1 MNLKIFLFVK
11 LLILLFIS
19 SASALVIGS
28 DEEEIYIDANFSG
41 KNLLVFGA
49 FYSDPSQARDN
60 KSDIL
65 IEVIGPKED
74 VVVRKKEPFFGFW
87 LNSKS
92 VGFNDV
98 PGFYYL
104 SSTNEITTE
113 FLNENNIGLLNK
125 KDAQLINWSALNI
138 DWGNI
143 KNEKE
148 KEELSKNKSFK

>member
-1 MNLKIFLFVK
+1 MNLRIFFLIK
-11 LLILLFIS
+11 LLALVFIS

-49 FYSDPSQARDN
+49 FYSDPSQARDD

-65 IEVIGPKED
+65 IEVVGPSED
-74 VVVRKKEPFFGFW
+74 VVIRKKESFFGFW

-92 VGFNDV
+92 VGFKDV

-104 SSTNEITTE
+104 SSTNEITNE
-113 FLNENNIGLLNK
+113 FFFLL
-125 KDAQLINWSALNI
+125 
-138 DWGNI
+138 
-143 KNEKE
+143 
-148 KEELSKNKSFK
+148 FFF

>member
-1 MNLKIFLFVK
+1 MNLKIFLFIK
-11 LLILLFIS
+11 LLLLLFIS
-19 SASALVIGS
+19 YASALVIGS

-41 KNLLVFGA
+41 KNLLVFGS
-49 FYSDPSQARDN
+49 FFSDPSQARDS

-65 IEVIGPKED
+65 IEVVGPTED
-74 VVVRKKEPFFGFW
+74 VIIRKKESFFGFW

-104 SSTNEITTE
+104 SSTNEISNE

-125 KDAQLINWSALNI
+125 KDTQLINWSALN
-138 DWGNI
+138 
-143 KNEKE
+143 
-148 KEELSKNKSFK
+148 LSLIHI